1 MSSPKKHHFNTPD
14 GLRCIWMTAGILS
27 YQLCDRSYDCD
38 NCTLDA
44 AMRNHF
50 SRPAGANPDAE
61 LPSVPAAAPERLREG
76 FLYGRNHSWTWSVGE
91 RALRVG
97 IEPGLSQALVAP
109 KAVVFPSLGQHLQRG
124 QTCLWVVM
132 EGGTLPFESPVSGT
146 VRRNNRKLAD
156 QPHLLNNNP
165 FDEGW
170 LYEMEPDPDSIPE
183 AKLMRAEA
191 AGKIYGEDEARFM
204 RLLGNATQRNR
215 AGVGNTLADGGQR
228 LQNIADI
235 VGPAKYFTIIRKV
248 YGA

>member
-1 MSSPKKHHFNTPD
+1 MSSSKKHRFIPPD

-50 SRPAGANPDAE
+50 SRQANANPDAE
-61 LPSVPAAAPERLREG
+61 PRPVPAAAAEKLREG

-97 IEPGLSQALVAP
+97 IEPGLSQALLAP
-109 KAVVFPSLGQHLQRG
+109 KAVVFPSLNQHLQRG
-124 QTCLWVVM
+124 QTCLWIVM
-132 EGGTLPFESPVSGT
+132 AGGTLPFESPVSGT
-146 VRRNNRKLAD
+146 VRRNNRMLAD
-156 QPHLLNNNP
+156 RPHLLNANP

-170 LYEMEPDPDSIPE
+170 LYEMEPDPGSVPE

-191 AGKIYGEDEARFM
+191 AGIAYGEDEAHFM
-204 RLLGNATQRNR
+204 RLLGNAAQRNR
-215 AGVGNTLADGGQR
+215 PGVGNTLADGVQR
-228 LQNIADI
+228 LRGI
-235 VGPAKYFTIIRKV
+235 VLFAPSAV
-248 YGA
+248 